1 MNLSIIKTGSEYVA
15 LSRWVKS
22 AIACIALFSF
32 PLSAEISLHLAHNI
46 DLSNNA
52 ILEMYQDENG
62 YMWIGTYD
70 GLNLYN
76 GKNTYVFRFE
86 PNNKY
91 TLCSNIINKITYG
104 GEGYLWVS
112 TSMGLNRF
120 ALKDRKVTESYTEY
134 PECLNVAADSMG
146 NTLIVK
152 QKDFI
157 SCYSPAKGSFQDVH
171 MQGMNEGDVKVLFAV
186 GEKQFCLLTGDG
198 CLKEVRPDFES
209 LPITLNIKDDIIH
222 DKEVDRAY
230 YVSDILYFVDVDNG
244 LYSYNIKDR
253 KKKYIADRTG
263 WMEQYGKLSR
273 IALFH
278 SDVYLVFRN
287 GLLLNIDRPEDIQSF
302 DVSLF
307 CALPDRKQDILWIG
321 TDGQGVQ
328 MYYDKYNRFSGIK
341 LENLPIV
348 MRNPVRSI
356 YTEDEKTV
364 WFGTKGNG
372 FVRVEDYDSY
382 GKGKIPADKIT
393 HFTMANGLAS
403 DRVYCF
409 RKSNYYPWVW
419 IGTEGPGLSYYSL
432 LDKKVHTLTGNAD
445 TKIQYVHAIREVND
459 STLWLAT
466 TGYGLLE
473 VKIGKSG
480 SELVIKYVE
489 SFVLEKDG
497 KICNEFHSMNYDDET
512 SMLYLGSRGGYGLV
526 CFNLISKQYEFIPM
540 NNAGNRAVGDVLC
553 MCYSQDST
561 FYLGAS
567 SGMTQM
573 KLHANNLAEV
583 HQYSKADGMK
593 NDMVHGI
600 LEDPDGCIWL
610 STNKGLTKYNPHNR
624 FFHNYGSPDLPVT
637 EFSDDAYWEC
647 PYTGKLFFGG
657 INGLVWVDPQN
668 DRQENYKPDLHFFE
682 LKMGDETHGLYDY
695 VTDQKTGYV
704 SIPPDISTF
713 SISFVA
719 TDYIHG
725 ENYEYSYLLENYNTS
740 WTELQKDNQ
749 VSFTKLPYDNYVLKV
764 RYKND
769 VFDSDAKEYLLHIRV
784 LPPWYLSTWAMTIYC
799 LLFMA
804 VCSGIFCWVRF
815 RISEKQSEVARKIRE
830 EQKEQLYE
838 AKLNFFANITHELCT
853 PLTLINGVNDYI
865 KGAAGRSADGKLE
878 KYARILGENV
888 TSLNEL
894 IQEILDFRKIE
905 EAGFSRLHIKK
916 VSVSSLVQKQCEL
929 FMPVAE
935 QNNISFTVSGLDVP
949 LYWNTDVAGLKTI
962 MRNLVS
968 NAFKYTKRDGAV
980 RVSVR
985 TENGSLIIQVYN
997 TGKGIGESDLQT
1009 IFDRFRILGDLEV
1022 NNYTQMTSRNGL
1034 GLFICHSLVQL
1045 LRGEIK
1051 VDSKEGEYAEFTVI
1065 LPLLE
1070 AEEESVEEETL
1081 EKSGQ
1086 TAVSTVVQPSA
1097 SPVTGE
1103 AAVKTDK
1110 PVILVVDDNRD
1121 IVWLIKETLSSEYT
1135 VLEAFR
1141 AEEALTLMDRQS
1153 PDLIITDIM
1162 MPSMDGFEFISRLK
1176 ADKFTRHIPLII
1188 VSAKVSDRE
1197 QAEGLDLGADAYLT
1211 KPFSA
1216 VVLHSVVNRLMA
1228 TKKELKDYY
1237 YSPESAYEQSG
1248 GQLIHQ
1254 EDKEFMDSVTA
1265 IIRDNLTQEALRP
1278 EFIADK
1284 LGMNSRALYRRF
1296 KKISPLTPTDFIKD
1310 YRLTHAAQ
1318 LLVTTNLSVQE
1329 IIYQVGISNKSYFY
1343 REFSQKYQMTPRQYR
1358 QRE

>member
-1 MNLSIIKTGSEYVA
+1 MNCTMIKAKCVN
-15 LSRWVKS
+15 LFRWVK
-22 AIACIALFSF
+22 ILVVFITLFSF
-32 PLSAEISLHLAHNI
+32 RLSAGISLHQANNI

-86 PNNKY
+86 PNNKH
-91 TLCSNIINKITYG
+91 TLCSNIINKIVYG
-104 GEGYLWVS
+104 GEEYLWIS

-120 ALKDRKVTESYTEY
+120 ALKDRRVTESYTEY

-146 NTLIVK
+146 NALVVK
-152 QKDFI
+152 LKDFI
-157 SCYSPAKGSFQDVH
+157 SCYSPKTGSFQDIHV
-171 MQGMNEGDVKVLFAV
+171 QGINEDIVKVLFAT
-186 GEKQFCLLTGDG
+186 GEKQFFILTGEGRLMDI
-198 CLKEVRPDFES
+198 RPDFDS
-209 LPITLNIKDDIIH
+209 SSFMLDIKDDIIH
-222 DKEVDRAY
+222 DKRVDRAY
-230 YVSDILYFVDVDNG
+230 YVDDILYFVDVENR
-244 LYSYNIKDR
+244 LFSYDIKER
-253 KKKYIADRTG
+253 KKECLADLTG
-263 WMEQYGKLSR
+263 WMDKYGKLSR
-273 IALFH
+273 IASFH

-287 GLLLNIDRPEDIQSF
+287 GLLLNIDKPEEALTF
-302 DVSLF
+302 DVGLF
-307 CALPDRKQDILWIG
+307 CVLPDRKQDILWVG
-321 TDGQGVQ
+321 TDGQGVR

-348 MRNPVRSI
+348 VRNPVRSI
-356 YTEDEKTV
+356 YTEDENTI

-372 FVRVEDYDSY
+372 FVRVEDYESY
-382 GKGKIPADKIT
+382 GKGKIPAGKIT
-393 HFTMANGLAS
+393 HFTTADGLAN

-409 RKSNYYPWVW
+409 RKSDYYPWVW

-432 LDKKVHTLTGNAD
+432 LDKKVHTLAGNAD
-445 TKIQYVHAIREVND
+445 TKIRYVHAIREVND

-466 TGYGLLE
+466 TGNGVLE
-473 VKIGKSG
+473 VKIGKG
-480 SELVIKYVE
+480 ENGIAIKYVE

-526 CFNLISKQYEFIPM
+526 RFNLISKQYEFIPM

-573 KLHANNLAEV
+573 KLYTDSPAEV
-583 HQYSKADGMK
+583 HQYSKDDGMK
-593 NDMVHGI
+593 NDMVHGV

-624 FFHNYGSPDLPVT
+624 FFHNYGSPDLQVT
-637 EFSDDAYWEC
+637 EFSDDAYWKC

-657 INGLVWVDPQN
+657 IDGVVWVDPQN

-682 LKMGDETHGLYDY
+682 LKMGDETRSLDDY
-695 VTDQKTGYV
+695 TDRKTGYV
-704 SIPPDISTF
+704 TIPPSISTF

-749 VSFTKLPYDNYVLKV
+749 VTFTKLPYGNYVLKV

-769 VFDSDAKEYLLHIRV
+769 VFDSDAKEYFLHIRV
-784 LPPWYLSTWAMTIYC
+784 LPPWYLSPWALFIYC
-799 LLFMA
+799 LLFVA
-804 VCSGIFCWVRF
+804 VCSGIFCWVRIQVAK
-815 RISEKQSEVARKIRE
+815 RQAEVARKIRE

-865 KGAAGRSADGKLE
+865 KSAAGRLADGKLE
-878 KYARILGENV
+878 KSARILGENV

-916 VSVSSLVQKQCEL
+916 VSISNLVQRLCES
-929 FMPVAE
+929 FTPVAE
-935 QNNISFTVSGLDVP
+935 HNNINFIVSGLDTPV
-949 LYWNTDVAGLKTI
+949 YWNTDVTGLKTI

-968 NAFKYTKRDGAV
+968 NAFKYTKQEGTI

-985 TENGSLIIQVYN
+985 VENNSLILQVYN
-997 TGKGIGESDLQT
+997 TGKGISESDLQT
-1009 IFDRFRILGDLEV
+1009 IFDRFRILGDLDG
-1022 NNYTQMTSRNGL
+1022 NNYTQMISRNGL
-1034 GLFICHSLVQL
+1034 GLFICHSLVEL

-1065 LPLLE
+1065 LPFLE
-1070 AEEESVEEETL
+1070 AEEASGEEDVP
-1081 EKSGQ
+1081 EKSEQ
-1086 TAVSTVVQPSA
+1086 ATIPTIMQPSV
-1097 SPVTGE
+1097 SPITGE
-1103 AAVKTDK
+1103 TVIKSDR

-1141 AEEALTLMDRQS
+1141 AEEALALMDRQT

-1162 MPSMDGFEFISRLK
+1162 MPSMDGFEFISRIK

-1211 KPFSA
+1211 KPFSV
-1216 VVLHSVVNRLMA
+1216 VVLHSVVNRLMT

-1254 EDKEFMDSVTA
+1254 EDKEFIDAVTA
-1265 IIRDNLTQEALRP
+1265 IIRDNITEEALRP

-1284 LGMNSRALYRRF
+1284 LGINARALYRRF
-1296 KKISPLTPTDFIKD
+1296 KKISPLTPSDFIKD
-1310 YRLTHAAQ
+1310 YRLTYAAQ

-1329 IIYQVGISNKSYFY
+1329 IIYRVGISNKSYFY